1 VQSFG
6 FVLLQSGK
14 HGELPKNCQ
23 IVGGKDEDGWRRMM
37 GIM

>member
-6 FVLLQSGK
+6 FVAEWQTWC
-14 HGELPKNCQ
+14 ELPKNCQ